1 MILRFLSSKYNFSH
15 FLAKGS
21 LVAGKGKELLLK
33 TNDNHAYL
41 AEVDEK
47 QDEAGLNSKK
57 NSERVKNKVVN
68 KQNEE
73 SPHNYEAGADYT
85 DSYEEEDADQGNA
98 KGNGSEKIELENE
111 DDEDDDI
118 ILTPRLLA
126 RIESARKKKEKGKGW
141 DYSHVGGKDISE
153 DILKKEKRKF

>member
-1 MILRFLSSKYNFSH
+1 MSH

-57 NSERVKNKVVN
+57 NSERVKNKAVD

-73 SPHNYEAGADYT
+73 SAHNYETGADYT
-85 DSYEEEDADQGNA
+85 DSYEEEDAEQGNA
-98 KGNGSEKIELENE
+98 KGNGSEKIELENKDDEDDE

-126 RIESARKKKEKGKGW
+126 RIESARKKNKTRGN